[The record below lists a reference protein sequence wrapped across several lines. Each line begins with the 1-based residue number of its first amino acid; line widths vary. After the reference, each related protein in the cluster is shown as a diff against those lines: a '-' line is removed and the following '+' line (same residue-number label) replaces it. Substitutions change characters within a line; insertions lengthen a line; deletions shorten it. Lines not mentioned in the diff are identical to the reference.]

1 MRLYSSNC
9 LLIILFQRELS
20 VQMYLL
26 FTIFISIILIKCSVA
41 ALCEFFIE
49 LY

>member
-9 LLIILFQRELS
+9 LLIILFQRDF
-20 VQMYLL
+20 VCANACV
-26 FTIFISIILIKCSVA
+26 IFYFLSIIIIKCSVA
-41 ALCEFFIE
+41 ALCEFFIK